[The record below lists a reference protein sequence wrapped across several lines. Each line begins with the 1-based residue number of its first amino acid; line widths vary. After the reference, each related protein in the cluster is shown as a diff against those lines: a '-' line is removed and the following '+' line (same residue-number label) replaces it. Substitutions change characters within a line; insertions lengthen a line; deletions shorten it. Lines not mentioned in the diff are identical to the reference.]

1 MNKPTMKIMDNGMVA
16 CSVAWKCRPSLDV
29 HGTVSLNI
37 PNIPN
42 QFQSFSWT
50 ISAESRTNRSSGF
63 RYRTSVSGVVAPM
76 NGTELCGTGIKPTL
90 LTIPTTRGF
99 ATVDDLRNSSAQLNF
114 ATAGLQLG
122 STSTKRQHCV
132 LGANNDGIDD
142 KSEFHQVRIDLVFS
156 ELLEIESTVIH
167 SLVGVMS
174 QVAALF
180 MTGLGFLKMAKSK
193 LQKQVDANYLKYPK
207 KYVPTDVLKRQRILG
222 EKGTGKRSDSN
233 SKSTWNSQKFK
244 ELELT
249 QMFDGENNS
258 NSLNP
263 LNGHEE
269 EIKTHAKLTS
279 SEQIATMYKE
289 MLAMKEQLKDVDWL
303 RKRLSRLEKKS
314 GTVNYKGVEHKK
326 KKKEEKNDEEK
337 MLELYRWKIVNG
349 KREFCKV
356 LVPSRV
362 LEEK

>member
-1 MNKPTMKIMDNGMVA
+1 MFFLP
-16 CSVAWKCRPSLDV
+16 
-29 HGTVSLNI
+29 
-37 PNIPN
+37 
-42 QFQSFSWT
+42 
-50 ISAESRTNRSSGF
+50 E
-63 RYRTSVSGVVAPM
+63 
-76 NGTELCGTGIKPTL
+76 
-90 LTIPTTRGF
+90 
-99 ATVDDLRNSSAQLNF
+99 
-114 ATAGLQLG
+114 GLQLG
-122 STSTKRQHCV
+122 STSTKRQQCV
-132 LGANNDGIDD
+132 LGANNEGIDD
-142 KSEFHQVRIDLVFS
+142 KSEFHQVRIDFVFS
-156 ELLEIESTVIH
+156 ELLEIEATIIH
-167 SLVGVMS
+167 SYVGVMS

-222 EKGTGKRSDSN
+222 EKGKRSDSN

-258 NSLNP
+258 NNLNP

-269 EIKTHAKLTS
+269 EIKTHAKLS
-279 SEQIATMYKE
+279 SSKQVAMLYKK
-289 MLAMKEQLKDVDWL
+289 MLVMEEKLKDVDWL

-337 MLELYRWKIVNG
+337 MMELYRWKIVNG

>member
-1 MNKPTMKIMDNGMVA
+1 MLGSAP
-16 CSVAWKCRPSLDV
+16 
-29 HGTVSLNI
+29 
-37 PNIPN
+37 
-42 QFQSFSWT
+42 FQKSNFFSF
-50 ISAESRTNRSSGF
+50 F
-63 RYRTSVSGVVAPM
+63 FFFLF
-76 NGTELCGTGIKPTL
+76 LCFLPE
-90 LTIPTTRGF
+90 
-99 ATVDDLRNSSAQLNF
+99 
-114 ATAGLQLG
+114 GLQLG

-142 KSEFHQVRIDLVFS
+142 KSEFHQVRIDFVFS
-156 ELLEIESTVIH
+156 ELLEIETTLIH
-167 SLVGVMS
+167 SWFGVMS

-193 LQKQVDANYLKYPK
+193 LQTQVDANFLKYPK

-222 EKGTGKRSDSN
+222 EKGKRSDSN
-233 SKSTWNSQKFK
+233 SQSTWNSQKFK

-269 EIKTHAKLTS
+269 EIKTHAKLS
-279 SEQIATMYKE
+279 SSKQVAMLYKK
-289 MLAMKEQLKDVDWL
+289 MLVMEEKLKDVDWL

-337 MLELYRWKIVNG
+337 MTELYRWKIVNG